1 GDNNRRRKDM
11 EILNIGDKTVQ
22 IDIAS
27 ELSAYH
33 FDNARWTAN
42 KLIASSPFRDDRA
55 PSFFVNLSG
64 ELAGVWGDSGALEYE
79 SASGNFIKL
88 IALLRGISYEES
100 ADYLIEKYG
109 TLYEIK
115 PDEPIRLRPI
125 SLRKPIRKVRTLD
138 NPITQAVSPYLL
150 KRGISEEVQSLAGVG
165 YDEQYRGF
173 TAIPWMTE
181 GGDIATVFYRRT
193 AGKQFFYNA
202 EGTPKSRL
210 VYGIERAE
218 ESAVIV
224 EGPIDALSWETAGM
238 SAIAVGGASLSRD
251 QAEIIKR
258 SRIKR
263 LYLGGDNDGQGAKL
277 NEQVADE
284 MRGYAELLTI
294 SYNKEKD
301 ANDVLIRQG
310 VDGLRSIIREAEPLT
325 AFQIRV

>member
-1 GDNNRRRKDM
+1 VTG
-11 EILNIGDKTVQ
+11 VQ
-22 IDIAS
+22 
-27 ELSAYH
+27 
-33 FDNARWTAN
+33 TC
-42 KLIASSPFRDDRA
+42 
-55 PSFFVNLSG
+55 
-64 ELAGVWGDSGALEYE
+64 ALPI
-79 SASGNFIKL
+79 SSGNFVKL

-109 TLYEIK
+109 ALYEIK

-125 SLRKPIRKVRTLD
+125 SLREPVRRAIAID

-150 KRGISEEVQSLAGVG
+150 KRGISEEVQRRAGVG

-218 ESAVIV
+218 ERAVIV

-277 NEQVADE
+277 NDQIRKE
-284 MRGYAELLTI
+284 MSGYVEMY
-294 SYNKEKD
+294 SVDYGEEKD
-301 ANDVLIRQG
+301 ANAVLVRQG
-310 VDGLRSIIREAEPLT
+310 VSGLRSIFNRAIPIRAIHLR
-325 AFQIRV
+325 A

>member
-1 GDNNRRRKDM
+1 M

-27 ELSAYH
+27 ELSDYR
-33 FDNARWTAN
+33 FDNARWAAD

-55 PSFFVNLSG
+55 PSVFVTLLG
-64 ELAGVWGDSGALEYE
+64 GLAGVWGDSGALDYEY
-79 SASGNFIKL
+79 ASGNFIKL

-109 TLYEIK
+109 ALYEIK

-125 SLRKPIRKVRTLD
+125 SLREPVRRAIAID

-150 KRGISEEVQSLAGVG
+150 KRGISEEVQRRACVG

-224 EGPIDALSWETAGM
+224 EGPIDALSWETEGM
-238 SAIAVGGASLSRD
+238 SAIAVGGASLSRA

-263 LYLGGDNDGQGAKL
+263 LYLGGDRKS
-277 NEQVADE
+277 V
-284 MRGYAELLTI
+284 
-294 SYNKEKD
+294 
-301 ANDVLIRQG
+301 V
-310 VDGLRSIIREAEPLT
+310 
-325 AFQIRV
+325 

>member
-1 GDNNRRRKDM
+1 MTVLSIRNHSVGINN
-11 EILNIGDKTVQ
+11 
-22 IDIAS
+22 AS
-27 ELSAYH
+27 ELSDYR
-33 FDNARWTAN
+33 FDNARWAAD

-64 ELAGVWGDSGALEYE
+64 ELAGAWGDSGALDYEY
-79 SASGNFIKL
+79 ASGNFVKL

-109 TLYEIK
+109 ALYEIK

-125 SLRKPIRKVRTLD
+125 SLRDPIRKVRTLD

-150 KRGISEEVQSLAGVG
+150 KRGISEEVQRRAGVG

-181 GGDIATVFYRRT
+181 GGNISTVFYRRT

-263 LYLGGDNDGQGAKL
+263 LYLGGDNDRQGAKL
-277 NEQVADE
+277 NEQARKE
-284 MRGYAELLTI
+284 LCGYVELYSL
-294 SYNKEKD
+294 YYGEEKD
-301 ANDVLIRQG
+301 ANAVLVRQG
-310 VDGLRSIIREAEPLT
+310 VDGLRSIIRESESL
-325 AFQIRV
+325 RVIHLRA

>member
-1 GDNNRRRKDM
+1 M

-27 ELSAYH
+27 ELSDYR
-33 FDNARWTAN
+33 FDNARWAAD

-64 ELAGVWGDSGALEYE
+64 ELAGAWGDSGALDYEY
-79 SASGNFIKL
+79 ASGNFVKL

-109 TLYEIK
+109 ALYEIK

-125 SLRKPIRKVRTLD
+125 SLREPVRQVKTLD

-150 KRGISEEVQSLAGVG
+150 KRGISEEVQRQAGVG

-210 VYGIERAE
+210 VYGIDRAQER
-218 ESAVIV
+218 AVIV

-263 LYLGGDNDGQGAKL
+263 LYLGGDNDRQGAKL

-294 SYNKEKD
+294 NYNEEKD
-301 ANDVLIRQG
+301 ANAVLVRQG
-310 VDGLRSIIREAEPLT
+310 VSGLRSIIREAEPLR
-325 AFQIRV
+325 AIHLRA